1 VLSFFRKRRRGRV
14 LGPGARSR
22 IGSILAR
29 ELDAWRT
36 LNAAE
41 RDRLCDLSLVLIA
54 EKRWE
59 GCAGLEL
66 TEEMRA
72 IIAAQAALL
81 LLGFDLDP
89 LAAPIY
95 PNVQDVLVYPTG
107 YFNTVKRRDAL
118 GVVHEGSPNLG
129 EAWYGGP
136 VIVSWE
142 HAAHGARDGA
152 DGRNLVLHE
161 FAHKLDMLDGVVD
174 GTPPLP
180 GAAAY
185 TTWRQVMND
194 AFERLRSARP
204 GASVL
209 VLDRYGATSPA
220 EFFAVATE
228 AFFERSRELRDRE
241 PALYETLAMYYRQD
255 TAARS
260 AS

>member
-1 VLSFFRKRRRGRV
+1 MLSFFRKRRRGRV

-22 IGSILAR
+22 IASILAR
-29 ELDAWRT
+29 DLALWRT
-36 LNAAE
+36 LSATE
-41 RDRLCDLSLVLIA
+41 RDRLCDLALVLIA

-59 GCAGLEL
+59 GCAGLTL

-72 IIAAQAALL
+72 LIAAQAALL
-81 LLGFDLDP
+81 LMGFDLDP
-89 LAAPIY
+89 LTSPVY
-95 PNVQDVLVYPTG
+95 PNVRDVLVYPSG
-107 YFNTVKRRDAL
+107 YFATTRRRDAM

-142 HAAHGARDGA
+142 HAAHGARDGS

-174 GTPPLP
+174 GTPPLA

-185 TTWRQVMND
+185 STWRQVMND
-194 AFERLRSARP
+194 AFARLRSARP

-228 AFFERSRELRDRE
+228 AFFERPREMRERE
-241 PALYETLAMYYRQD
+241 PALYDTLAMYYRQD
-255 TAARS
+255 PAARGP
-260 AS
+260 